1 MKKRLIAL
9 LLAFVMVL
17 GLTATVFAEGGISI
31 ASIQPEAP
39 THTYIFQAGGG
50 RNWKAN
56 HQAERI
62 AEGSGR
68 TVCPGGAAVC
78 PLGSGGLLRYAGL
91 RDTDPNDHG
100 TGDF

>member
-1 MKKRLIAL
+1 MKKRLIV

-31 ASIQPEAP
+31 ASIQPEAH

-56 HQAERI
+56 HQ
-62 AEGSGR
+62 GQ
-68 TVCPGGAAVC
+68 
-78 PLGSGGLLRYAGL
+78 
-91 RDTDPNDHG
+91 
-100 TGDF
+100 

>member
-31 ASIQPEAP
+31 ASIQPEAH
-39 THTYIFQAGGG
+39 TDTYIFQAGVEIGKIIKH
-50 RNWKAN
+50 NESLKD
-56 HQAERI
+56 
-62 AEGSGR
+62 
-68 TVCPGGAAVC
+68 PGVRL
-78 PLGSGGLLRYAGL
+78 LGSGGLLRYAGL